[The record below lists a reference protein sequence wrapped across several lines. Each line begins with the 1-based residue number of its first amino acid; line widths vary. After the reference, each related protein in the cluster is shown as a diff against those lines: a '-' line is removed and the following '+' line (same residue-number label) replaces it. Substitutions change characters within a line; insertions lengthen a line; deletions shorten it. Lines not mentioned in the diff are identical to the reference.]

1 MAIEQRRSLRE
12 KLTSELPESAPA
24 SRPLPRRITDWRDR
38 ASGTDPFSV
47 MGRIADHMDRWFLS
61 RPSGAGMWR
70 SAADAAWTPQVES
83 FQRGNQF
90 VVRADLPGLKKDDVT
105 VEINDDTITIE
116 GERRDEREDEHDGVF
131 TSERTYG
138 RFCRVVPLPEGAI
151 ADTAKASFVNGVLEI
166 ATDAP
171 PREVVR
177 GRRLEI
183 SS

>member
-12 KLTSELPESAPA
+12 KLTSESTESTPAPRA
-24 SRPLPRRITDWRDR
+24 VSRRAGDWRDR
-38 ASGTDPFSV
+38 TTGTDPFSV

-70 SAADAAWTPQVES
+70 SAADAAWAPQVES

-90 VVRADLPGLKKDDVT
+90 VVRADLPGLKKEDVT
-105 VEINDDTITIE
+105 VEINDDAITIE
-116 GERRDEREDEHDGVF
+116 GERRDEREDEREGMF
-131 TSERTYG
+131 TSERSYG
-138 RFCRVVPLPEGAI
+138 RFCRVVPLPDGAI
-151 ADTAKASFVNGVLEI
+151 ADTAKASFATGVLEI
-166 ATDAP
+166 TMDAP
-171 PREVVR
+171 PREVNR